1 MAYGYD
7 SYNPGA
13 GGAEFSFP
21 SRRRSMGGM
30 NPLEVNSFPQSGA
43 RFAQPNA
50 EAPQFAGQEDEQGPS
65 TLDRILGGVGQ
76 GLAGGGIL
84 PMLLQNFARNGEE
97 DDEEQ
102 FRRFGGASA
111 YTPNF

>member
-1 MAYGYD
+1 
-7 SYNPGA
+7 
-13 GGAEFSFP
+13 
-21 SRRRSMGGM
+21 MGGM
-30 NPLEVNSFPQSGA
+30 NPLVANSLPQSGA
-43 RFAQPNA
+43 QFAQPSVGS
-50 EAPQFAGQEDEQGPS
+50 PQFAGQEGEQDPS

-76 GLAGGGIL
+76 GLAGGGVI

-102 FRRFGGASA
+102 FRRFGLGRGGASA